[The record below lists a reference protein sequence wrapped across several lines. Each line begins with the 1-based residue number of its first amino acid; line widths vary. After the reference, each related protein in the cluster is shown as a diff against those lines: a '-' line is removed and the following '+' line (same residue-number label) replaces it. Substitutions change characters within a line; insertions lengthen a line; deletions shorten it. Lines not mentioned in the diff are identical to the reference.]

1 MDLHIFLE
9 VIRSLQVI
17 QQVLRLENSTVQ
29 RNLGFTDRTTCRICM
44 SFFRNITC
52 DNSQRASLPS
62 WPKKICV
69 RPLYKPHQ
77 TVLSPGCKQTL
88 VLLSLPAA
96 GVTPQPGSSKL
107 RSGAILVFPS
117 KAGQPLCVCVRLIQK
132 IKQQV
137 NRFCEVQRKSIT
149 KSNDSDAI

>member
-88 VLLSLPAA
+88 VLLSLPSCRGHPPARIFQAA
-96 GVTPQPGSSKL
+96 KRNLLSLPKLDRLCLFSKNMKFTKND
-107 RSGAILVFPS
+107 AILLMF
-117 KAGQPLCVCVRLIQK
+117 
-132 IKQQV
+132 IK
-137 NRFCEVQRKSIT
+137 
-149 KSNDSDAI
+149 